1 MKTLNEDPCSKKG
14 MRHCSC
20 YSVTTASFQQFTM
33 PTVHN
38 LHQPLFG
45 YRPCT
50 ASHSLRRHDQR
61 RDRLDSDLLLVPL
74 ASDSLIEVS
83 LDPLAPRL
91 ANAYTIG
98 ARRAQLVHA
107 SRPLNEFTNANY
119 YYVISNSSSSF
130 KNQKLDLCS
139 PSGSTSA
146 SNPEASFAFHSLS
159 HGALLPQAIPP
170 QTRQQ
175 GSLHVLTPKER
186 PHRGRHRPQDR
197 EICTGSTPSRRRRR
211 LPCNARTLANSY
223 SFSAPTTSRSA
234 TTSSQDT
241 CSVNAK
247 LLNLWN
253 FECHRSHATRDRK
266 RTARVST
273 NNIERVSHRI
283 P

>member
-1 MKTLNEDPCSKKG
+1 
-14 MRHCSC
+14 
-20 YSVTTASFQQFTM
+20 M

-74 ASDSLIEVS
+74 ASDFLIEVS

-98 ARRAQLVHA
+98 ARREQLVHA
-107 SRPLNEFTNANY
+107 SRPLNESINANY

-146 SNPEASFAFHSLS
+146 SNPEASFVFHSLS
-159 HGALLPQAIPP
+159 HKALLPQAITP

-211 LPCNARTLANSY
+211 LPSMAHFGKLLLLLGANHVQIGHDFQPGY
-223 SFSAPTTSRSA
+223 VFGQR
-234 TTSSQDT
+234 
-241 CSVNAK
+241 K

-253 FECHRSHATRDRK
+253 FERHRSHATRDRK
-266 RTARVST
+266 RTAHVST
-273 NNIERVSHRI
+273 RIIERVSHRI
-283 P
+283 RRLLSARVCRLLNVCLRRLSIGSESHLTVA

>member
-1 MKTLNEDPCSKKG
+1 
-14 MRHCSC
+14 
-20 YSVTTASFQQFTM
+20 M

-45 YRPCT
+45 YRPCA

-74 ASDSLIEVS
+74 ASDFLIEVS
-83 LDPLAPRL
+83 LDPIAPRL

-98 ARRAQLVHA
+98 ARREQLVHA
-107 SRPLNEFTNANY
+107 SRPLNESINANY

-146 SNPEASFAFHSLS
+146 SNPEASFVFHSLS
-159 HGALLPQAIPP
+159 HKALLPQAITP

-197 EICTGSTPSRRRRR
+197 EICNGSTPSRRRRR
-211 LPCNARTLANSY
+211 LPSMAHFGKLLLLLGANHVQIGHDFQPGY
-223 SFSAPTTSRSA
+223 VFGQR
-234 TTSSQDT
+234 
-241 CSVNAK
+241 K

-253 FECHRSHATRDRK
+253 FERHRSHATRDRK
-266 RTARVST
+266 RTAHVST
-273 NNIERVSHRI
+273 SIIERVSHRI
-283 P
+283 RRLLSARVCRLLNVCLRRLSIGSESHLTVA

>member
-1 MKTLNEDPCSKKG
+1 
-14 MRHCSC
+14 
-20 YSVTTASFQQFTM
+20 M

-107 SRPLNEFTNANY
+107 SRPLNESINANY

-146 SNPEASFAFHSLS
+146 SNPEASFVFHSLS
-159 HGALLPQAIPP
+159 HKALLPQAITP

-197 EICTGSTPSRRRRR
+197 EICNGSTPSRRRRR
-211 LPCNARTLANSY
+211 LPSMAHFGKLLLLLGANHVQIGHDFQPGY
-223 SFSAPTTSRSA
+223 VFGQR
-234 TTSSQDT
+234 
-241 CSVNAK
+241 K

-253 FECHRSHATRDRK
+253 FERHRSHATRDRK
-266 RTARVST
+266 RTAHVST
-273 NNIERVSHRI
+273 SNIERVSHRI
-283 P
+283 RRLLSARVCRLLNVCLRRLSIGSESHLTVA

>member
-1 MKTLNEDPCSKKG
+1 
-14 MRHCSC
+14 
-20 YSVTTASFQQFTM
+20 M

-74 ASDSLIEVS
+74 ASDFLIEVS

-107 SRPLNEFTNANY
+107 SRPLNESINANY

-146 SNPEASFAFHSLS
+146 SNPEASFVFHSLS
-159 HGALLPQAIPP
+159 HKALLPQAITP

-211 LPCNARTLANSY
+211 LPSMAHFGKLLLLLGANHVQIGHDFQPGY
-223 SFSAPTTSRSA
+223 VFGQR
-234 TTSSQDT
+234 
-241 CSVNAK
+241 K

-253 FECHRSHATRDRK
+253 FERHRSHATRDRK
-266 RTARVST
+266 RTAHVST
-273 NNIERVSHRI
+273 SIIERVSHRI
-283 P
+283 RRLLSARVCRLLNVCLRRLSIGSESHLTVA

>member
-1 MKTLNEDPCSKKG
+1 
-14 MRHCSC
+14 
-20 YSVTTASFQQFTM
+20 M

-74 ASDSLIEVS
+74 ASDFLIEVS

-98 ARRAQLVHA
+98 ARREQLVHA
-107 SRPLNEFTNANY
+107 SRPLNESINANY

-146 SNPEASFAFHSLS
+146 SNPEASFVFHSLS
-159 HGALLPQAIPP
+159 HKALLPQAITP

-197 EICTGSTPSRRRRR
+197 EICNGSTPSRRRRR
-211 LPCNARTLANSY
+211 LPSMAHFGKLLLLLGANHVQIGHDFQPGY
-223 SFSAPTTSRSA
+223 VFGQR
-234 TTSSQDT
+234 
-241 CSVNAK
+241 K

-253 FECHRSHATRDRK
+253 FERHRSHATRDRK
-266 RTARVST
+266 RTAHVST
-273 NNIERVSHRI
+273 RIIERVSHRI
-283 P
+283 RRLLSARVCRLLNVCLRRLSIGSESHLTVA

>member
-1 MKTLNEDPCSKKG
+1 
-14 MRHCSC
+14 
-20 YSVTTASFQQFTM
+20 M

-74 ASDSLIEVS
+74 ASDFLIEVS

-98 ARRAQLVHA
+98 ARREQLVHA
-107 SRPLNEFTNANY
+107 SRPLNESINANH

-146 SNPEASFAFHSLS
+146 SNPEASFVFHSLS
-159 HGALLPQAIPP
+159 HSALLPQAMLP
-170 QTRQQ
+170 QT
-175 GSLHVLTPKER
+175 
-186 PHRGRHRPQDR
+186 
-197 EICTGSTPSRRRRR
+197 
-211 LPCNARTLANSY
+211 
-223 SFSAPTTSRSA
+223 
-234 TTSSQDT
+234 
-241 CSVNAK
+241 
-247 LLNLWN
+247 
-253 FECHRSHATRDRK
+253 
-266 RTARVST
+266 
-273 NNIERVSHRI
+273 
-283 P
+283 

>member
-1 MKTLNEDPCSKKG
+1 
-14 MRHCSC
+14 
-20 YSVTTASFQQFTM
+20 M

-45 YRPCT
+45 YRPCA

-74 ASDSLIEVS
+74 ASDFLIEVS

-98 ARRAQLVHA
+98 ARREQLVHA
-107 SRPLNEFTNANY
+107 SRPLNESINANY

-146 SNPEASFAFHSLS
+146 SNPEASFVFHSLS
-159 HGALLPQAIPP
+159 HKALLPQAITP

-197 EICTGSTPSRRRRR
+197 EICNGSTPSRRRRR
-211 LPCNARTLANSY
+211 LPSMAHFGKLLLLLGANHVQIGHDFQPGY
-223 SFSAPTTSRSA
+223 VFGQR
-234 TTSSQDT
+234 
-241 CSVNAK
+241 K

-253 FECHRSHATRDRK
+253 FERHRSHATRDRK
-266 RTARVST
+266 RTAHVST
-273 NNIERVSHRI
+273 SIIERVSHRI
-283 P
+283 RRLLSARVCRLLNVCLRRLSIGSESHLTVA

>member
-1 MKTLNEDPCSKKG
+1 
-14 MRHCSC
+14 
-20 YSVTTASFQQFTM
+20 M

-98 ARRAQLVHA
+98 ARREQLVHA
-107 SRPLNEFTNANY
+107 SRPLNESINANY

-146 SNPEASFAFHSLS
+146 SNPEASFVFHSLS
-159 HGALLPQAIPP
+159 HKKRIPA
-170 QTRQQ
+170 R
-175 GSLHVLTPKER
+175 VL
-186 PHRGRHRPQDR
+186 
-197 EICTGSTPSRRRRR
+197 
-211 LPCNARTLANSY
+211 
-223 SFSAPTTSRSA
+223 RSA
-234 TTSSQDT
+234 DRKGGLGVASTADVQTTSSGGLPEIDQ
-241 CSVNAK
+241 
-247 LLNLWN
+247 
-253 FECHRSHATRDRK
+253 
-266 RTARVST
+266 
-273 NNIERVSHRI
+273 IEVLG
-283 P
+283 PQL

>member
-1 MKTLNEDPCSKKG
+1 
-14 MRHCSC
+14 
-20 YSVTTASFQQFTM
+20 M

-74 ASDSLIEVS
+74 ASDFLIEVS

-98 ARRAQLVHA
+98 ARREQLVHA
-107 SRPLNEFTNANY
+107 SRPLNESINTNY

-146 SNPEASFAFHSLS
+146 SNPEASFVFHSLS
-159 HGALLPQAIPP
+159 HKALLPQAITP

-197 EICTGSTPSRRRRR
+197 EICNGSTPSRRRRR
-211 LPCNARTLANSY
+211 LPSMAHFGKLLLLLGANHVQIGHDFQPGY
-223 SFSAPTTSRSA
+223 VFGQR
-234 TTSSQDT
+234 
-241 CSVNAK
+241 K

-253 FECHRSHATRDRK
+253 FERHRSHATRDRK
-266 RTARVST
+266 RTAHVST
-273 NNIERVSHRI
+273 SIIERVSHRI
-283 P
+283 RRLLSARVCRLLNVCLRRLSIGSESHLTVA

>member
-1 MKTLNEDPCSKKG
+1 
-14 MRHCSC
+14 
-20 YSVTTASFQQFTM
+20 M

-61 RDRLDSDLLLVPL
+61 RDRLDSNLPLIPL
-74 ASDSLIEVS
+74 ASDFLIEVS

-107 SRPLNEFTNANY
+107 SRPLNESINANY

-146 SNPEASFAFHSLS
+146 SNPEASFVFHSLS
-159 HGALLPQAIPP
+159 HKALLPQAITT

-175 GSLHVLTPKER
+175 GSLHVLTSKER

-197 EICTGSTPSRRRRR
+197 DMYRQHSLSKKAKTPMQCAHFGKLLLLLGANHVQIGHDFQPGYVFGQRKAAEPVELRTPSFSCYARSKAHRTR
-211 LPCNARTLANSY
+211 LDK
-223 SFSAPTTSRSA
+223 
-234 TTSSQDT
+234 Q
-241 CSVNAK
+241 
-247 LLNLWN
+247 
-253 FECHRSHATRDRK
+253 HR
-266 RTARVST
+266 ARVTPHTPLALSARVQAAQCVST
-273 NNIERVSHRI
+273 QTFNRL
-283 P
+283 

>member
-1 MKTLNEDPCSKKG
+1 
-14 MRHCSC
+14 
-20 YSVTTASFQQFTM
+20 M

-61 RDRLDSDLLLVPL
+61 TDRLDSDLLLVPL

-83 LDPLAPRL
+83 LDLLAPRL
-91 ANAYTIG
+91 VNAYTIG

-146 SNPEASFAFHSLS
+146 SNPEASFIFHSLS
-159 HGALLPQAIPP
+159 HKPLSPQAVP
-170 QTRQQ
+170 
-175 GSLHVLTPKER
+175 HV
-186 PHRGRHRPQDR
+186 
-197 EICTGSTPSRRRRR
+197 CSRVR
-211 LPCNARTLANSY
+211 LPILI
-223 SFSAPTTSRSA
+223 FPVVQL
-234 TTSSQDT
+234 SSQQ
-241 CSVNAK
+241 CSRAFQVQSLWRLWWAHHFQVMS
-247 LLNLWN
+247 LLGM
-253 FECHRSHATRDRK
+253 
-266 RTARVST
+266 
-273 NNIERVSHRI
+273 
-283 P
+283 

>member
-1 MKTLNEDPCSKKG
+1 
-14 MRHCSC
+14 
-20 YSVTTASFQQFTM
+20 M

-45 YRPCT
+45 YRPYT

-61 RDRLDSDLLLVPL
+61 TDRLDSDLLLVPL

-107 SRPLNEFTNANY
+107 SRLLNESTNANY

-146 SNPEASFAFHSLS
+146 SNPEASFVFHSLS
-159 HGALLPQAIPP
+159 HKALLPQAIPP

-175 GSLHVLTPKER
+175 GSLHVLTPKE
-186 PHRGRHRPQDR
+186 
-197 EICTGSTPSRRRRR
+197 SN
-211 LPCNARTLANSY
+211 PCI
-223 SFSAPTTSRSA
+223 
-234 TTSSQDT
+234 
-241 CSVNAK
+241 
-247 LLNLWN
+247 LLWKSIHLVL
-253 FECHRSHATRDRK
+253 FH
-266 RTARVST
+266 V
-273 NNIERVSHRI
+273 
-283 P
+283 

>member
-1 MKTLNEDPCSKKG
+1 
-14 MRHCSC
+14 
-20 YSVTTASFQQFTM
+20 M

-50 ASHSLRRHDQR
+50 ASHSLPRHDQR

-107 SRPLNEFTNANY
+107 SRPLNESINANY

-146 SNPEASFAFHSLS
+146 SNPEASFVFHSLS
-159 HGALLPQAIPP
+159 HKALLPQAIPP

-211 LPCNARTLANSY
+211 LPSMAHFGKLLLLLGANHVQIGHDFQPGY
-223 SFSAPTTSRSA
+223 VFGQR
-234 TTSSQDT
+234 
-241 CSVNAK
+241 K

-253 FECHRSHATRDRK
+253 FERHRSHATRDRK
-266 RTARVST
+266 RTAHVST
-273 NNIERVSHRI
+273 SNIERVSHRI
-283 P
+283 RRLLSARVCRLLNVCLRRLSIGSESHLTVA

>member
-1 MKTLNEDPCSKKG
+1 
-14 MRHCSC
+14 
-20 YSVTTASFQQFTM
+20 M

-38 LHQPLFG
+38 LHQPLDFG

-61 RDRLDSDLLLVPL
+61 TERLDSDLLLVPL
-74 ASDSLIEVS
+74 ASDSLIKVS

-98 ARRAQLVHA
+98 ARREQLVHA
-107 SRPLNEFTNANY
+107 SRPLNESINANY

-146 SNPEASFAFHSLS
+146 SNPEASFVFHSLS
-159 HGALLPQAIPP
+159 HKALLPQAITP

-197 EICTGSTPSRRRRR
+197 EICNGSTPSRRRQR
-211 LPCNARTLANSY
+211 LPSMAH
-223 SFSAPTTSRSA
+223 FG
-234 TTSSQDT
+234 
-241 CSVNAK
+241 K
-247 LLNLWN
+247 LLLLLGANHVQIGHDFQPGYVFGQHKAAEPVEL
-253 FECHRSHATRDRK
+253 
-266 RTARVST
+266 RTALFSC
-273 NNIERVSHRI
+273 
-283 P
+283 

>member
-1 MKTLNEDPCSKKG
+1 
-14 MRHCSC
+14 
-20 YSVTTASFQQFTM
+20 M

-107 SRPLNEFTNANY
+107 SRPLNESINTNY

-146 SNPEASFAFHSLS
+146 SNPEASFVFHSLS
-159 HGALLPQAIPP
+159 HKALLPQAITP

-197 EICTGSTPSRRRRR
+197 EICTGSTPS
-211 LPCNARTLANSY
+211 
-223 SFSAPTTSRSA
+223 
-234 TTSSQDT
+234 
-241 CSVNAK
+241 
-247 LLNLWN
+247 
-253 FECHRSHATRDRK
+253 
-266 RTARVST
+266 
-273 NNIERVSHRI
+273 
-283 P
+283 

>member
-1 MKTLNEDPCSKKG
+1 
-14 MRHCSC
+14 
-20 YSVTTASFQQFTM
+20 M

-74 ASDSLIEVS
+74 ASDFLIEVS

-98 ARRAQLVHA
+98 ARREQLVHA
-107 SRPLNEFTNANY
+107 SRPLNESINTNY

-146 SNPEASFAFHSLS
+146 SNPEASFVFHSLS
-159 HGALLPQAIPP
+159 HKALLPQAITP

-197 EICTGSTPSRRRRR
+197 EICNGSTPSRRRRR
-211 LPCNARTLANSY
+211 LPSMAHFGKLLLLLGANHVQIGHDFQPGY
-223 SFSAPTTSRSA
+223 VFGQR
-234 TTSSQDT
+234 
-241 CSVNAK
+241 K

-253 FECHRSHATRDRK
+253 FERHRSHATRDRK
-266 RTARVST
+266 RTAHVST
-273 NNIERVSHRI
+273 RIIERVSHRI
-283 P
+283 RRLLSARVCRLLNVCLRRLSIGSESHLTVA

>member
-1 MKTLNEDPCSKKG
+1 
-14 MRHCSC
+14 
-20 YSVTTASFQQFTM
+20 M

-74 ASDSLIEVS
+74 ASDFLIEVS

-107 SRPLNEFTNANY
+107 SRPLNESINANY

-146 SNPEASFAFHSLS
+146 SNPEASFVFHSLS
-159 HGALLPQAIPP
+159 HKALLPQAITP

-197 EICTGSTPSRRRRR
+197 EICNGSTPSRRRRR
-211 LPCNARTLANSY
+211 LPSMAHFGKLLLLLGANHVQIGHDFQPGY
-223 SFSAPTTSRSA
+223 MFGQR
-234 TTSSQDT
+234 
-241 CSVNAK
+241 K

-253 FECHRSHATRDRK
+253 FERHRSHATRDRK
-266 RTARVST
+266 RTAHVST
-273 NNIERVSHRI
+273 SIIERVSHRI
-283 P
+283 RRLLSARVCRLLNVCLRRLSIGSESHLTVA

>member
-1 MKTLNEDPCSKKG
+1 
-14 MRHCSC
+14 
-20 YSVTTASFQQFTM
+20 M

-61 RDRLDSDLLLVPL
+61 TDRLDSDLLLVPL

-107 SRPLNEFTNANY
+107 SRPLNESINANY

-146 SNPEASFAFHSLS
+146 SNPEASFVFHSLS
-159 HGALLPQAIPP
+159 HKALLPQAITP

-197 EICTGSTPSRRRRR
+197 EICNGSTPSRRRRR
-211 LPCNARTLANSY
+211 LPSMAHFGKLLLLLGANHVQIGHDFQPGY
-223 SFSAPTTSRSA
+223 VFGQR
-234 TTSSQDT
+234 
-241 CSVNAK
+241 K

-253 FECHRSHATRDRK
+253 FERHRSHATRDRK
-266 RTARVST
+266 RTAHVST
-273 NNIERVSHRI
+273 SIIERVSHRI
-283 P
+283 RRLLSARVCRLLNVCLRRLSIGSESHLTVA